1 MFAVELVAV
10 LAFASR
16 KRAALRAHWLDVV
29 IVVVTIP
36 LLGKV
41 LAWLRLARFFRL
53 ARFGVIVGRAL
64 QAERRLTAGDSLRI
78 ASILTVTAVCIA
90 GAAQHAFAS
99 GEFASLWDGVWWA
112 VTTTT
117 TVGYGDLYPTTVQG
131 RVIGI
136 LLMFVG
142 IGFLSLLTASVASR
156 FIRDERSSEHTE
168 LLEVLRRV
176 EADIAEL
183 KARDT

>member
-1 MFAVELVAV
+1 M
-10 LAFASR
+10 
-16 KRAALRAHWLDVV
+16 
-29 IVVVTIP
+29 
-36 LLGKV
+36 
-41 LAWLRLARFFRL
+41 
-53 ARFGVIVGRAL
+53 IVGRAL